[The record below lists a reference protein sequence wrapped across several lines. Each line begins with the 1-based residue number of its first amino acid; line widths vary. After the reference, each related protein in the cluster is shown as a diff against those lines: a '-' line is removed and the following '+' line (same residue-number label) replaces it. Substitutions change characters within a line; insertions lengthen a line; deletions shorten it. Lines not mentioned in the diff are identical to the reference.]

1 MPELPEVQTIV
12 SELDEKIKHKTIK
25 SVQVFKY
32 KSVRPMNKKFV
43 QAVKG
48 KKILGVARRAKM
60 IIINLSGDKHLLI
73 HLKMTGQL
81 VYFSP
86 PARGVVKQRPG
97 ASGARVDEYDHW
109 EYSALAQDGRGGGS
123 RDLKAVSGGHAIPRQ
138 TPPNLPLKRGGNITP
153 TKFTRVMFE
162 FTDKSHLFFNDIRR
176 FGWIKFADKKLY
188 ESETGKYGL
197 EPLSKDFTFSAFK
210 EKLKRYPNRKIKQ
223 VLMDQSLI
231 AGVGNIYADEVCFAA
246 KVLPTRPA
254 NKLTEKESKEIFR
267 AIPRIL
273 KLSISKKGT
282 SADTYVTTSG
292 AEGGMMKYLKV
303 YGRAGERCKRC
314 GGTIHKIKLGGRG
327 THFCPSCQ
335 K

>member
-60 IIINLSGDKHLLI
+60 IIINLSGDRHLLI

-86 PARGVVKQRPG
+86 PARGGV
-97 ASGARVDEYDHW
+97 
-109 EYSALAQDGRGGGS
+109 RGGGS
-123 RDLKAVSGGHAIPRQ
+123 REPKVLSGGHPIPRQ
-138 TPPNLPLKRGGNITP
+138 TLPNLPLERGGNITP

-197 EPLSKDFTFSAFK
+197 EPLSRDFTFSAFK

-254 NKLTEKESKEIFR
+254 NKLTEKESKEIFK

-303 YGRAGERCKRC
+303 YGRAGQKCKRC

>member
-12 SELDEKIKHKTIK
+12 SELNEKIKRKTIK

-43 QAVKG
+43 QSVKG

-81 VYFSP
+81 VFRDR
-86 PARGVVKQRPG
+86 RGKG
-97 ASGARVDEYDHW
+97 
-109 EYSALAQDGRGGGS
+109 LA
-123 RDLKAVSGGHAIPRQ
+123 GGHPIAF
-138 TPPNLPLKRGGNITP
+138 RGELP
-153 TKFTRVMFE
+153 TKFTRAMFE

-223 VLMDQSLI
+223 LLMDQALI
-231 AGVGNIYADEVCFAA
+231 AGIGNIYADEVCFAA

-254 NKLTEKESKEIFR
+254 NKLTEKEIKDLFK

-292 AEGGMMKYLKV
+292 AEGGMMKFLKV
-303 YGRAGERCKRC
+303 YGRAGKKCRRC
-314 GGTIHKIKLGGRG
+314 GGTVHKIRLGGRG
-327 THFCPSCQ
+327 THFCPVCQ

>member
-12 SELDEKIKHKTIK
+12 GELNEKIKSKTIK
-25 SVQVFKY
+25 DVRVFKY

-43 QAVKG
+43 QSVKRR
-48 KKILGVARRAKM
+48 KISGVVRRAKM

-81 VYFSP
+81 VFRDR
-86 PARGVVKQRPG
+86 RGKG
-97 ASGARVDEYDHW
+97 
-109 EYSALAQDGRGGGS
+109 L
-123 RDLKAVSGGHAIPRQ
+123 SGGHPIAFKGE
-138 TPPNLPLKRGGNITP
+138 LP

-188 ESETGKYGL
+188 ESEIAKYGL
-197 EPLSKDFTFSAFK
+197 EPLSKEFTLAEFK
-210 EKLKRYPNRKIKQ
+210 NKLRRYPNRKIKQ
-223 VLMDQSLI
+223 LLMDQTLI
-231 AGVGNIYADEVCFAA
+231 AGVGNIYADEACFAA
-246 KVLPTRPA
+246 RLLPTRPTL
-254 NKLTEKESKEIFR
+254 KLTEKEIKDLFK

-292 AEGGMMKYLKV
+292 AEGGMMKFLKV
-303 YGRAGERCKRC
+303 YGRAGDKCKRC
-314 GGTIHKIKLGGRG
+314 GGVVHKIKLGGRG